1 MLPIFHDMIEE
12 SVKVFMDDFSIF
24 GNSFD
29 TCLNNLDKM
38 LQCCKDAHL
47 VQNWKKCH
55 FMVKEGIVLGHKVS
69 SARLEVD
76 KAKIDVISKLPP
88 PTNIKASYL
97 ILSKL
102 LFITDHSALGG
113 LIQKADAKP
122 LLSDGSYYLQE
133 VDIEI
138 KD

>member
-1 MLPIFHDMIEE
+1 MSLY
-12 SVKVFMDDFSIF
+12 
-24 GNSFD
+24 GQRRNCAR
-29 TCLNNLDKM
+29 T
-38 LQCCKDAHL
+38 QG
-47 VQNWKKCH
+47 VQR
-55 FMVKEGIVLGHKVS
+55 
-69 SARLEVD
+69 RLEVD